1 MLFYGKGLR
10 DAAARD
16 FLQEAITRLQGI
28 FRGVFAGDNV
38 VLLERNLGWRRNPL
52 FMAAFR
58 QHARSPQEQ
67 SLELRLNT
75 LAWAADHALHVP
87 GDFVECGVFRGFSS
101 AVICSYLE
109 FAQIPRQFWLYDTF
123 AGIPKTSTPRIIPRA
138 PSRTCTKTWCL
149 DFALTPTSE
158 SFPALY
164 PIPSPAARRSTSHTF
179 TSTSIP
185 PSPRSR
191 RWMRCSS
198 EYRRAVSSYSM
209 TMAGHG
215 TQPSKSPKTLGWH
228 SATIG
233 SSSYPPARACSSST
247 NALGAEWLPP
257 PRQEQRR

>member
-10 DAAARD
+10 DATARD

-38 VLLERNLGWRRNPL
+38 VLLERNLGWRRNPR

-123 AGIPKTSTPRIIPRA
+123 AGIPQDFDTENHPTRPVPNLYEDVVSRFRPYPNVRIVPGTIPDSFAGGA
-138 PSRTCTKTWCL
+138 PEHIAYLHIDLNS
-149 DFALTPTSE
+149 
-158 SFPALY
+158 
-164 PIPSPAARRSTSHTF
+164 
-179 TSTSIP
+179 
-185 PSPRSR
+185 
-191 RWMRCSS
+191 
-198 EYRRAVSSYSM
+198 
-209 TMAGHG
+209 
-215 TQPSKSPKTLGWH
+215 SKSEIAALDALFERVSPGGVVVFDDYGW
-228 SATIG
+228 SWYATQQV
-233 SSSYPPARACSSST
+233 
-247 NALGAEWLPP
+247 AEDAWVAQRNHRILELPTG
-257 PRQEQRR
+257 QGLLIKH